1 MPTGQSHAARIGR
14 AAMGERLGGF
24 IYGTILVLSV
34 VIAGAKAYPHKTGH
48 IAALVLGT
56 SVVFWLAHV
65 YAHSVGQAVAQD
77 QHLSLG
83 EFGHIAHREASIV
96 EAALPPFV
104 ALLLG
109 AINLISDNAAIW
121 AALVLGLLVLGAQGL
136 AVARVE
142 RMGLVGTLLVVAGN
156 AGIGLLLIAVKL
168 AVSHH

>member
-1 MPTGQSHAARIGR
+1 MPASRGHAARIGR

-48 IAALVLGT
+48 IAALVLVT

-65 YAHSVGQAVAQD
+65 YAHSVGRAVAED
-77 QHLSLG
+77 EHLSLA

-96 EAALPPFV
+96 EAALPPFL

-109 AINLISDNAAIW
+109 AIGLISDNAAIW
-121 AALVLGLLVLGAQGL
+121 GALGLGLVVLGAQGF
-136 AVARVE
+136 AVARIE
-142 RMGLVGTLLVVAGN
+142 RMGFVGTLLVVAGN
-156 AGIGLLLIAVKL
+156 AAIGFLLIAVKL
-168 AVSHH
+168 ALSH